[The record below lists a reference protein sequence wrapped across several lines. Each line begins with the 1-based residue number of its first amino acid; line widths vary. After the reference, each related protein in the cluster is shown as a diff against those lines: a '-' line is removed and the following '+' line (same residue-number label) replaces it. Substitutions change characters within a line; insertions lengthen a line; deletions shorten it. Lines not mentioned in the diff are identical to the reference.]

1 MADCA
6 ARRAGMTG
14 RGAESA
20 EAVLVRFGS
29 RALVE
34 PRKVTFVAEL
44 LRYTHDRRFE
54 GFGSIVKSR
63 GQQLVSGIAP
73 SPVSETQYGPVR

>member
-29 RALVE
+29 QALVE
-34 PRKVTFVAEL
+34 PRKATFVAEL
-44 LRYTHDRRFE
+44 LRYTYDRRFE
-54 GFGSIVKSR
+54 GFG
-63 GQQLVSGIAP
+63 
-73 SPVSETQYGPVR
+73 